1 MENEDFQS
9 SEILLE
15 IARAEYQNEF
25 SRTSVI
31 DTKVGITLPI
41 VVTYFFL
48 VLQFESIR
56 EKFTTQLDTQNAAT
70 LLYSLLCPCI
80 YIAAIICAGVALIYL
95 FRAII
100 THTYKKVNLKCFNDK
115 KTMSHSRNVFAAVMV
130 TCFIQALE
138 HNSLANN
145 VRVALYRRG
154 LSFAIVSLGFFVFYI
169 FLTK

>member
-15 IARAEYQNEF
+15 MARAEYQNEF

-56 EKFTTQLDTQNAAT
+56 EYLQPNLIRGT
-70 LLYSLLCPCI
+70 LPHY
-80 YIAAIICAGVALIYL
+80 YICYYAPVFILRQSYV
-95 FRAII
+95 RE
-100 THTYKKVNLKCFNDK
+100 
-115 KTMSHSRNVFAAVMV
+115 SHSF
-130 TCFIQALE
+130 TCSGR
-138 HNSLANN
+138 SL
-145 VRVALYRRG
+145 RIL
-154 LSFAIVSLGFFVFYI
+154 I
-169 FLTK
+169 KK

>member
-15 IARAEYQNEF
+15 IAKAEYQNEF

-48 VLQFESIR
+48 VLQFESVRKIL
-56 EKFTTQLDTQNAAT
+56 TTQLDTQNAAT

-80 YIAAIICAGVALIYL
+80 YIGAIICAGTALIYL

-100 THTYKKVNLKCFNDK
+100 TQTYKKVDPKCFNDK
-115 KTMSHSRNVFAAVMV
+115 KTMSQPKNVFAAVMV
-130 TCFIQALE
+130 TCFILALE
-138 HNSLANN
+138 HNNLANN
-145 VRVALYRRG
+145 IRVALYRRG
-154 LSFAIVSLGFFVFYI
+154 LSFAIISLGLFVFYI